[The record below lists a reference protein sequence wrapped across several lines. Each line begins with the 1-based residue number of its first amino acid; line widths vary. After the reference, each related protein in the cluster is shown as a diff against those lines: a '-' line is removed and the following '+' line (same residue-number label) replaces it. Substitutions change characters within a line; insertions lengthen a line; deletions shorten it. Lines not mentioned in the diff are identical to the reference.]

1 MVKTHGFPV
10 ELFQQNPQDW
20 RLEASSTD
28 LEGAVRQV
36 DLDMTKK
43 VNILKLLLE
52 FTILYI
58 YIDINVDILD
68 DVHLFEII

>member
-36 DLDMTKK
+36 DPLGSPQWPKKTDNFLAWQKK
-43 VNILKLLLE
+43 VNILKWLLE
-52 FTILYI
+52 LTIYTNN
-58 YIDINVDILD
+58 YK
-68 DVHLFEII
+68 

>member
-36 DLDMTKK
+36 DPLGPPNGPKNRQFLGMTKK
-43 VNILKLLLE
+43 VNILKWLLE
-52 FTILYI
+52 LTIYTNN
-58 YIDINVDILD
+58 YK
-68 DVHLFEII
+68 

>member
-36 DLDMTKK
+36 DPLGPPNGPKK
-43 VNILKLLLE
+43 Q
-52 FTILYI
+52 TISWHDKKGQHSKMIIGINYI
-58 YIDINVDILD
+58 YK
-68 DVHLFEII
+68 